1 MSLRDALALKN
12 AVVVIDGTEVTLRR
26 PSVADLAEA
35 QVQAKKPETFAAW
48 LVYNHLLAE
57 NGKQYFSSVEEV
69 FDCDGHFAELIAIEI
84 DKLYGEGRD

>member
-1 MSLRDALALKN
+1 MSLKDALTLKN
-12 AVVVIDGTEVTLRR
+12 KEVVIDGTPVTLRR

-35 QVQAKKPETFAAW
+35 VQQAKTPDTFAAW

-57 NGKQYFSSVEEV
+57 NGKLYFSNIQEV
-69 FDCDGHFAELIAIEI
+69 FDCDGHFAELIAIEV